1 MSPYR
6 QTPDRLRGRMLER
19 IVLRATPHFALI
31 ARVEGRPAAVLI
43 AAKQPGEEPD
53 ALQRRIADAWN
64 DDPACAAIA
73 SATLTANGAIN
84 MTAKVDAPISIK
96 AVTVERPTAAAR
108 ERGRKAFHFL
118 TWIWRGC
125 PGVTH

>member
-1 MSPYR
+1 
-6 QTPDRLRGRMLER
+6 MLER

-31 ARVEGRPAAVLI
+31 ARFEGQPAVVLV
-43 AAKQPGEEPD
+43 AAKQPSELLD

-64 DDPACAAIA
+64 ADPACAAVA
-73 SATLTANGAIN
+73 SAVLLADGTMT
-84 MTAKVDAPISIK
+84 MTAKVDAPLSIK
-96 AVTVERPTAAAR
+96 AVTVDRPSRAAR

>member
-1 MSPYR
+1 VSPYR

-31 ARVEGRPAAVLI
+31 ARVEGRPAAVLV
-43 AAKQPGEEPD
+43 AAKQPGETPD
-53 ALQRRIADAWN
+53 ALQRRIAGAWN

-73 SATLTANGAIN
+73 FATLTTDGAIT
-84 MTAKVDAPISIK
+84 MTAKISRPMTIK
-96 AVTVERPTAAAR
+96 AVTVERPTASAR

>member
-1 MSPYR
+1 
-6 QTPDRLRGRMLER
+6 MLER

-31 ARVEGRPAAVLI
+31 ARVEGQPAVVLV
-43 AAKQPGEEPD
+43 AAKQPSELFD

-64 DDPACAAIA
+64 ADPACAAVA
-73 SATLTANGAIN
+73 SAVLLADGTMT
-84 MTAKVDAPISIK
+84 MTAKVDTPLSIK
-96 AVTVERPTAAAR
+96 AVVIERPTAAAR

-118 TWIWRGC
+118 TWVWRGC

>member
-1 MSPYR
+1 MIP
-6 QTPDRLRGRMLER
+6 QTYDRPRGRMLER

-31 ARVEGRPAAVLI
+31 ARVEGQPVVVLV
-43 AAKQPGEEPD
+43 AAKQPGETPD
-53 ALQRRIADAWN
+53 ALQRRIAGAWN

-73 SATLTANGAIN
+73 AATLTADGAMT
-84 MTAKVDAPISIK
+84 MTAKAGAPLSIK

>member
-6 QTPDRLRGRMLER
+6 HMPDRPRGRMLER

-31 ARVEGRPAAVLI
+31 ARVKGQPAVVLV

-53 ALQRRIADAWN
+53 ALQRRIAGAWN

-73 SATLTANGAIN
+73 SATITTNGAIT
-84 MTAKVDAPISIK
+84 MTTKIDAQMFIK
-96 AVTVERPTAAAR
+96 AVTVEHPTAAAR

>member
-1 MSPYR
+1 MIP
-6 QTPDRLRGRMLER
+6 QTYDRPRGRMLER

-31 ARVEGRPAAVLI
+31 ARVEGQPAVVLV
-43 AAKQPGEEPD
+43 AAKQPSELLD

-64 DDPACAAIA
+64 ADPACAAVA
-73 SATLTANGAIN
+73 SAVLLADGTMT
-84 MTAKVDAPISIK
+84 MTAKVDTPLSIK
-96 AVTVERPTAAAR
+96 AVAVERPTAAAR
-108 ERGRKAFHFL
+108 ARGRKAFHFL